1 MPRYITVAPTFNPL
15 SIDDYL
21 KVPLAIDERYR
32 EQESKLDSY
41 KDNISLIRNWLGDD
55 AKELFR
61 DYDSM
66 MDSLA
71 SDPSYRNM
79 IDVGNRLKDSYRD
92 IASRYV
98 LAKENR
104 DKYQSML
111 DKDPSLIGTLGTPYE
126 WYLNPDRDPG
136 FISGKDLAATI
147 GGLTA
152 TEAQSTAPRKAGY
165 FGDPR
170 NKQVIYE
177 SGLNPNDLSISLAN
191 ALAGTP
197 SNAYESSIRG
207 YLDSIGY
214 DTLPA
219 PVQQRVRTEIGNAM
233 LANSGYG
240 TKVNNELAYDNIRS
254 QMANRGKSRTTKS
267 SGSGSGTKKPK
278 LAYDGVV
285 STRNPRR
292 TFTPTGKASRYETRT
307 EVTNRIDAE
316 IPDGAQL
323 ITVEEART
331 QYPNLFNKLF
341 SNSKIRGMELA
352 SNADKYDFYIAY
364 DDDLLGVRMPQLYI
378 EPKEDEEDLEIASEA
393 PNMENVDVSNMF

>member
-1 MPRYITVAPTFNPL
+1 MPRYITIAPTFNPL

-32 EQESKLDSY
+32 QEEDKLNSY

-55 AKELFR
+55 AKDLFK
-61 DYDSM
+61 DYDDM
-66 MDSLA
+66 MSSLA

-79 IDVGNRLKDSYRD
+79 IDVGSRLRDSYRD
-92 IASRYV
+92 IASKYL
-98 LAKENR
+98 LAKESR
-104 DKYQSML
+104 DRYQAMM
-111 DKDPSLIGTLGTPYE
+111 DKDPSLIGELGTPYE
-126 WYLNPDRDPG
+126 WFQDPNRNPG
-136 FISGKDLAATI
+136 FISGKDLATTI

-152 TEAQSTAPRKAGY
+152 AEAQNAMPRAAGY

-177 SGLNPNDLSISLAN
+177 TGLNPNDLSISLVN

-233 LANSGYG
+233 LANSGYD
-240 TKVNNELAYDNIRS
+240 TMVNNELAYDNIRS
-254 QMANRGKSRTTKS
+254 QMYNRGRTKTTGSERS
-267 SGSGSGTKKPK
+267 SSGTKKPK

-285 STRNPRR
+285 SSRYPRR
-292 TFTPTGKASRYETRT
+292 TSTPTGKASRYETRT

-323 ITVEEART
+323 ITAEEART

-341 SNSKIRGMELA
+341 SNSKVRGMELA

-364 DDDLLGVRMPQLYI
+364 DDNLFGVKMPQLYI
-378 EPKEDEEDLEIASEA
+378 EPKEDEEDLETASEA

>member
-32 EQESKLDSY
+32 QEEDKLNSY

-55 AKELFR
+55 AKDLFK
-61 DYDSM
+61 DYDDM
-66 MDSLA
+66 MSSLA

-79 IDVGNRLKDSYRD
+79 TDIGSRLKDSYRD
-92 IASRYV
+92 IASKYL

-104 DKYQSML
+104 DRYQAMM
-111 DKDPSLIGTLGTPYE
+111 DKDPSLIGVLGSPYE
-126 WYLNPDRDPG
+126 WFQNPNRDPG
-136 FISGKDLAATI
+136 FISGKDLATTI

-152 TEAQSTAPRKAGY
+152 TEAQSTTPRKAGY

-177 SGLNPNDLSISLAN
+177 TGLNPNDLSMSLAN

-240 TKVNNELAYDNIRS
+240 TKVNNELAFDNIRS
-254 QMANRGKSRTTKS
+254 QMYNRGRAKTTGSRS
-267 SGSGSGTKKPK
+267 SGSGTKKPK

-285 STRNPRR
+285 SARIPHR

-307 EVTNRIDAE
+307 EVVNRIDAK
-316 IPDGAQL
+316 IPKGASL
-323 ITVEEART
+323 ITAEEART
-331 QYPNLFNKLF
+331 QCPSLFNKLF
-341 SNSKIRGMELA
+341 SNSKAQGMELV
-352 SNADKYDFYIAY
+352 SNADKYKFYIAY
-364 DDDLLGVRMPQLYI
+364 DYDYFGLRLPQLYI
-378 EPKEDEEDLEIASEA
+378 KPKEDEEDLETASEA